1 MRMTDVRAI
10 RSEVASGAVVPSA
23 AGALRNSSIAIAMLV
38 ISVFF
43 ACMNPAFLSPRNLA
57 NLTVELSI
65 TTVLSLG
72 MLLVI
77 LPGHIDLSVGSGVG
91 LFGAIVAVLIFHH
104 GWSAAPAMAVAAVLA
119 VLIWLAM
126 GTLIVRQRIPA
137 FIITLAGL
145 LIFKG
150 MHWLVIANSTV
161 PIQVGA
167 TPNLCSLLTTWF
179 LPPNW
184 GYGLAASVFA
194 LCTIG
199 LLGSRGHHIR
209 FGLQVEPFDIVVAKL
224 IVGGQM
230 LFLFVIV
237 CNAYRGVPL
246 SAIVLAAAAVIVWIL
261 TQHTR
266 LGRYLYAIGGNE
278 EAAFV
283 SGVPVARVIIIAFG
297 IMGLLTA
304 VGGFMQTAYA
314 GAATTTIGQLLE
326 LDAIA
331 ACVIGGASLR
341 GGRGTVLGVIF
352 GSLLMASLLNGMTLL
367 AVTPEVKFIARGV
380 VLALAVWVDTRLAPR
395 A

>member
-1 MRMTDVRAI
+1 MSDARVIHA
-10 RSEVASGAVVPSA
+10 AGAAAPLAPSA
-23 AGALRNSSIAIAMLV
+23 AGALRNSSIAVALLSIW
-38 ISVFF
+38 VFF
-43 ACMNPAFLSPRNLA
+43 TSMNPAFLGPRNLS
-57 NLTVELSI
+57 NLAVELSI
-65 TTVLSLG
+65 TAVLSLG
-72 MLLVI
+72 MLLII
-77 LPGHIDLSVGSGVG
+77 LPGHIDLSIGSGVG
-91 LFGAIVAVLIFHH
+91 LFGAIVAVLIFQH
-104 GWSAAPAMAVAAVLA
+104 GWAAPPAMAVAATSA

-126 GTLIVRQRIPA
+126 GMLIVRQRMPA
-137 FIITLAGL
+137 FIVTLSGL

-150 MHWLVIANSTV
+150 LHWLVIGSSTV

-179 LPPNW
+179 LPPIW
-184 GYGLAASVFA
+184 GYALAAAVLA
-194 LCTIG
+194 LCASG
-199 LLGSRGHHIR
+199 LLIARR
-209 FGLQVEPFDIVVAKL
+209 RRQEFGLPVQPVDLAVAKL

-230 LFLFVIV
+230 LLLFVVV

-246 SAIVLAAAAVIVWIL
+246 SAIVLAAVAVIVWIL

-278 EAAFV
+278 EAAYV
-283 SGVPVARVIIIAFG
+283 SGVPVARVVITAFG
-297 IMGLLTA
+297 ILGLLTA
-304 VGGFMQTAYA
+304 LGGCMQTAYA
-314 GAATTTIGQLLE
+314 GASTTTIGQLLE

-367 AVTPEVKFIARGV
+367 AVTPEVKLIARGV
-380 VLALAVWVDTRLAPR
+380 VLALAVWCDTRLAQR